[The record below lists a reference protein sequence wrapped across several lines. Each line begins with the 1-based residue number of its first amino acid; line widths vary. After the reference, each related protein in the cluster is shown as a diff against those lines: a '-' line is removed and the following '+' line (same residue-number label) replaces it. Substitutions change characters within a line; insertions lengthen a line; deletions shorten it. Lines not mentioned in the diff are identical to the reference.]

1 MNVNSMR
8 KWKKKVHPKEGDL
21 LPKYKFRQN
30 GIRLEKNITAIS
42 QYTEILFVLIPF
54 YTPKITDIPNTYCH
68 FLSSPVTL

>member
-1 MNVNSMR
+1 M
-8 KWKKKVHPKEGDL
+8 
-21 LPKYKFRQN
+21 PKYKFRQN